1 MEIST
6 VIMCPWVC
14 YLVASGLELSGIVAI
29 LTNGIFLNQYCTPN
43 ITRASKKVI
52 KIAIET
58 LAYSAETMVFL
69 FLGVGVFAFDHP
81 YEQMG
86 IGTFVLAMINLNL
99 ARFLNISI
107 VTWLVNRSRS
117 DTTKIG
123 NKQKFVMWVA
133 GLRGAM
139 AYALAMESTKD
150 PNFQNGSGRIMLI
163 ITLLYALFTILG
175 VSSILNPIMEKC
187 EVTKKELTEDE
198 QELQRL

>member
-1 MEIST
+1 MTFAGSVVIGAMTALIAAFVQKRGAAYSQYAQLQFDKKRISLKQKMYEDEQRFNMEISMT
-6 VIMCPWVC
+6 LMCPWIC

-52 KIAIET
+52 KIANET
-58 LAYSAETMVFL
+58 IAYSAETMVFL

-86 IGTFVLAMINLNL
+86 AGTFILAVLNLNI

-117 DTTKIG
+117 ESTKIG
-123 NKQKFVMWVA
+123 
-133 GLRGAM
+133 
-139 AYALAMESTKD
+139 TK
-150 PNFQNGSGRIMLI
+150 
-163 ITLLYALFTILG
+163 
-175 VSSILNPIMEKC
+175 
-187 EVTKKELTEDE
+187 
-198 QELQRL
+198 